1 MNCPKCGLPQELCV
15 CDEMTRRGQK
25 IRVRNDKRSYGKLVT
40 IVSGFDNVDVDKIAK
55 ELKRKLACGGT
66 AKDNVIELQ
75 GNHKSKVKNVLAG
88 MGFSE
93 DMIDVA

>member
-25 IRVRNDKRSYGKLVT
+25 IRVRADKRSYGKVVTLVD
-40 IVSGFDNVDVDKIAK
+40 GFDNVDIDKIAK
-55 ELKRKLACGGT
+55 DLKRKLACGGT
-66 AKDNVIELQ
+66 SKNNVIELQ
-75 GNHKSKVKNVLAG
+75 GDHTNRVRNVLIE

-93 DMIDVA
+93 DMIQVA